1 MNKYISKKTF
11 IIINII
17 LFMIE
22 CILIYLMVNA
32 LVTKDLI
39 VPNNISILE
48 YLKIRLTNI
57 I

>member
-11 IIINII
+11 IVINII

-22 CILIYLMVNA
+22 CFLIYLMVNA

-39 VPNNISILE
+39 VPNSISILE